1 MASVR
6 IDRRPGQADVFCML
20 CGSDSGPGFGQ
31 HHGGP
36 ASNRIGR
43 MRTPGFRGR
52 RRLGWFDPR
61 RDRFGRNRRS
71 VRYRGVLYWSAR
83 CRITNIPDIEFIS
96 LAEPILQQAGAD
108 RGWTGD
114 SFLGDRCGHPRRERS
129 AETCKAKRRDPK
141 CSDQNRTP
149 VSNVVSREETPSSR
163 PLRNGIYQP

>member
-6 IDRRPGQADVFCML
+6 IDRRPGQANVL
-20 CGSDSGPGFGQ
+20 CGSDSGPGSRQ
-31 HHGGP
+31 HNGGP

-71 VRYRGVLYWSAR
+71 VRYRGVLYWSPL
-83 CRITNIPDIEFIS
+83 CRIANIPDIEFIS
-96 LAEPILQQAGAD
+96 LAEHILHEAGAD
-108 RGWTGD
+108 RGWTCD
-114 SFLGDRCGHPRRERS
+114 SFLGNRCGHPRRERS

-163 PLRNGIYQP
+163 PLCNGIYQP